1 VIIAFESLQTAWEKK
16 LRLKQYAVY
25 HDALED
31 RLKKLQKYY
40 NNFDLKPAFSLGLVS
55 AAFVKDKFISN
66 TVLTKYYIPISNSNT
81 SKRIGAEKRRR
92 NKSWKMIKLM
102 PETGKMRR
110 KKWSNTLY
118 DSVCF

>member
-1 VIIAFESLQTAWEKK
+1 
-16 LRLKQYAVY
+16 VY

-31 RLKKLQKYY
+31 RLEKLQKYY
-40 NNFDLKPAFSLGLVS
+40 NNFNLKPAFSLGLVS

-66 TVLTKYYIPISNSNT
+66 TVPTKYYIPISNSNT
-81 SKRIGAEKRRR
+81 SKSIGAEKKRR
-92 NKSWKMIKLM
+92 NKSWKMVTLM